1 MKKGIMK
8 KIILALFLI
17 IGTVSIHAQEIK
29 WMNLDEALAKQKK
42 NPKLIFMTVYTDWL
56 APCRMLDK
64 ETFQDGEVID
74 YINKNYY
81 AVKFNAEGNTTINF
95 KGSSFSNPGF
105 DPNRKGRKSAHELTN
120 FLKVQGYPAMYVID
134 RNGETQQQIVGYK
147 THEELLRILK

>member
-1 MKKGIMK
+1 
-8 KIILALFLI
+8 
-17 IGTVSIHAQEIK
+17 
-29 WMNLDEALAKQKK
+29 
-42 NPKLIFMTVYTDWL
+42 
-56 APCRMLDK
+56 MLDK